1 MKPSRQTIST
11 LVAAASIV
19 LLGACTSNPSNKA
32 VVNDAIQSITVPGGS
47 TLPQAQQDCM
57 LEYVDSLSSDELEQL
72 GESNVDES
80 ITLESHGDEAMQA
93 FIDELEACQ
102 PDGSSTAGS
111 APTTPTT
118 EG

>member
-1 MKPSRQTIST
+1 M
-11 LVAAASIV
+11 
-19 LLGACTSNPSNKA
+19 LLGACTSQPSKKA
-32 VVNDAIQSITVPGGS
+32 VVNDAIQSIDRPGGS

-57 LEYVDSLSSDELEQL
+57 LEIVDGMSNDELEQL
-72 GESNVDES
+72 GEANVDES
-80 ITLESHGDEAMQA
+80 ISWTSHGDAAMQA

>member
-1 MKPSRQTIST
+1 MPSRQMISI
-11 LVAAASIV
+11 LVAAASIG

-57 LEYVDSLSSDELEQL
+57 LEYVDGLSSGELEQL
-72 GESNVDES
+72 GEANVDES
-80 ITLESHGDEAMQA
+80 ITLESHGTEAMQE
-93 FIDELEACQ
+93 FIDQLEQCGS
-102 PDGSSTAGS
+102 GSSTAGTE
-111 APTTPTT
+111 PTTPTT